1 MVLGMQWG
9 RDRCRE
15 YSAGE
20 CSFGSVSIMEKR
32 RSLSS
37 GVDFVAFWRD
47 FFGEVHLSW
56 RASQRVRRYFFWAA
70 TEKRNK
76 GNGVGFF
83 KRSFLESK
91 FFWRGS
97 CRLVFGELQAV

>member
-56 RASQRVRRYFFWAA
+56 RASQRVRRYFFWVA

-76 GNGVGFF
+76 GNEVGFF
-83 KRSFLESK
+83 LEIFL
-91 FFWRGS
+91 
-97 CRLVFGELQAV
+97 GE

>member
-56 RASQRVRRYFFWAA
+56 RASQRVRRYFFWVA

-76 GNGVGFF
+76 GNEVGFF
-83 KRSFLESK
+83 LEVFLRE
-91 FFWRGS
+91 
-97 CRLVFGELQAV
+97 

>member
-20 CSFGSVSIMEKR
+20 RSFGSVSIMEKR

-37 GVDFVAFWRD
+37 RVDFVAFWRD

-56 RASQRVRRYFFWAA
+56 RASQRVRRYFFLAA

-91 FFWRGS
+91 FF
-97 CRLVFGELQAV
+97 